1 MKTLSEKICKLKI
14 VETKTGAKLI
24 LQDLWDIKYLEQNP
38 LKDSKYGIA
47 YRKLKQIYPDLYMF
61 WELKNNEFTWNL
73 KLEIITDKKW
83 IDWLIDSILSDEDY
97 KKYEDLNPEV

>member
-1 MKTLSEKICKLKI
+1 MKTLSEKNCKLKI
-14 VETKTGAKLI
+14 VETKTWAKLL
-24 LQDLWDIKYLEQNP
+24 LQDLWDVKYLEQNP

-83 IDWLIDSILSDEDY
+83 IDSLIDSILSDQEY
-97 KKYEDLNPEV
+97 KNYEDKSPEM